1 MKVDSNCHDLRVG
14 PRSRLLNVSRHALA
28 VIIILAVGQI
38 IRLFWPSSSSSSSS
52 SSMKG
57 PPWITYE
64 MHNDNDI
71 NQHYTSSMPDEIDW
85 LLSNAGGGGKRDG
98 SGLDQFRVGPT
109 HADRYAGRGNGQTVL

>member
-1 MKVDSNCHDLRVG
+1 
-14 PRSRLLNVSRHALA
+14 
-28 VIIILAVGQI
+28 
-38 IRLFWPSSSSSSSS
+38 
-52 SSMKG
+52 
-57 PPWITYE
+57 

-109 HADRYAGRGNGQTVL
+109 QRPDRSLSLEVKRIFTKEGTKKSLEKKQ